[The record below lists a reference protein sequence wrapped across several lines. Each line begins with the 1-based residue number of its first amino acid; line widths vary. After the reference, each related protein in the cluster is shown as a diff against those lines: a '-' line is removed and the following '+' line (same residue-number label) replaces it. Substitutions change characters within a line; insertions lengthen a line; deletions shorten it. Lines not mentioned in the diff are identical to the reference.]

1 MKVFDK
7 YSEYY
12 DLLYQ
17 DKNYVVEIEYIV
29 DIILKKHANA
39 KTILDIGC
47 GTGIHAN
54 LLAAKG
60 YNVVG
65 VDFSNEMISIANE
78 KLNTEYKENST
89 RLTFINGD
97 LRSYKNKEKFD
108 VVLSLFHVFSYLN
121 SNLDVAAG
129 FSTIDL
135 NLKKDGLFIFDFWY
149 GPGVLTDLP
158 QTRIKEFENE
168 NLKITRMAKPEMYS
182 SKNIVEVN
190 YQLFIKN
197 KLDYTFHEMVEKHSM
212 RYYFKPELDLFL
224 SSFNYNQS
232 FFYNWL
238 DFSDPDEK
246 SWTACLVLKKS
257 EL

>member
-12 DLLYQ
+12 DLLYL
-17 DKNYVVEIEYIV
+17 DKNYSLEIEYIV
-29 DIILKKHANA
+29 DIIIKKHPNA

-54 LLAAKG
+54 LLATKG
-60 YNVVG
+60 YHVVG
-65 VDFSNEMISIANE
+65 VDFSNEMINIANE
-78 KLNTEYKENST
+78 KINKEYKDNSS
-89 RLTFINGD
+89 RLTFVHGD
-97 LRSYKNKEKFD
+97 LRSYKSEEKFD

-135 NLKKDGLFIFDFWY
+135 NLKMDGLFIFDFWY

-158 QTRIKEFENE
+158 HARIKEFENE
-168 NLKITRMAKPEMYS
+168 ILKITRVAKPEIYS

-190 YQLFIKN
+190 YQLLIES
-197 KLDYTFHEMVEKHSM
+197 KLESTFHEMAEKHSM

-238 DFSDPDEK
+238 DFSTPDEK

-257 EL
+257 E